1 MAYQGI
7 TPESTSSE
15 TTFGL
20 ENAKLFMKIGQVC
33 QQLLLTVLNK
43 AQAWHIPLVR
53 GMGSVQITE
62 RSLVLGSEW
71 LEECIQAPPLSVYV
85 MLGNLLNLSEP

>member
-7 TPESTSSE
+7 TPESISSE

-43 AQAWHIPLVR
+43 AQAWHIPL
-53 GMGSVQITE
+53 GSVQITE